1 MRIASSPVFSNW
13 CRSLETGRT
22 SHRSD
27 HPMTDRAPR
36 STVFN
41 PALEPLRGA
50 RLELPEL
57 TAARLS
63 ATGLVPHLR
72 QRTLG
77 QLLGDVRSSLRGR
90 GLEFEE
96 VRGYQAGDDVRNIDW
111 RVTARAGRPFTK
123 LFREERERPLLL
135 VIDQRQPMFFG
146 SRTCFKAKL
155 AGYLG
160 ALLAWAGLQQGDRI
174 GGLIIGNDGHHE
186 IRPRR
191 SRKTA
196 LLWLN
201 ALHDF
206 NQRLRRDTRL
216 AGAGDATAASA
227 ASLVAALADLRRIA
241 RPGSAI
247 FIISDFAGAEDP
259 QVRELLHNLAR
270 HCEITAIH
278 VFDPLERELP
288 PPALYMV
295 TDGERRAVLDSG
307 ASALRDKH
315 RADFDRRHAA
325 LRQLLAGMGIPLV
338 DAATDQPPLA
348 IFRQQRPP
356 RSRGGVR

>member
-1 MRIASSPVFSNW
+1 
-13 CRSLETGRT
+13 
-22 SHRSD
+22 
-27 HPMTDRAPR
+27 MTPLI
-36 STVFN
+36 FN

-50 RLELPEL
+50 HLELAEL

-77 QLLGDVRSSLRGR
+77 QLLGDLRSSLRGR

-123 LFREERERPLLL
+123 LFREERERPLLI
-135 VIDQRQPMFFG
+135 VVDQRQPMFFG

-174 GGLIIGNDGHHE
+174 GGLIFGNDGRHE

-201 ALHDF
+201 ALYDC
-206 NQRLRRDTRL
+206 NRRLRRDTHL
-216 AGAGDATAASA
+216 AGTGDTTADAAT
-227 ASLVAALADLRRIA
+227 SLVAALADLRRIA

-247 FIISDFAGAEDP
+247 FILSDFAGFGDP
-259 QVRELLHNLAR
+259 QVRELLYSLAR
-270 HCEITAIH
+270 HCEITAVY

-295 TDGERRAVLDSG
+295 TDGVRRAVLDSG
-307 ASALRDKH
+307 AGALRERH
-315 RADFDRRHAA
+315 RADFEQRRAA
-325 LRQLLAGMGIPLV
+325 LQQLLTGIGIPLV
-338 DAATDQPPLA
+338 DAPTDQPPLA
-348 IFRQQRPP
+348 IFRQQRARQP
-356 RSRGGVR
+356 RRSAR

>member
-1 MRIASSPVFSNW
+1 M
-13 CRSLETGRT
+13 TT
-22 SHRSD
+22 SI
-27 HPMTDRAPR
+27 
-36 STVFN
+36 FN

-50 RLELPEL
+50 YLELAEL

-63 ATGLVPHLR
+63 ADGLAPHLQ

-77 QLLGDVRSSLRGR
+77 QLLGDLRSSLRGR

-135 VIDQRQPMFFG
+135 VVDQRQSMFFG

-160 ALLAWAGLQQGDRI
+160 ALLAWTGLQQGDRI
-174 GGLIIGNDGHHE
+174 GGVIIGNDGRHE

-201 ALHDF
+201 ALHDR
-206 NQRLRRDTRL
+206 NRRLRRDTHL
-216 AGAGDATAASA
+216 AGGGDSAADSA

-259 QVRELLHNLAR
+259 QVRELLYSLAR
-270 HCEITAIH
+270 HCEITAVH
-278 VFDPLERELP
+278 VFDPLESELP

-295 TDGERRAVLDSG
+295 TDGVQRAVLDSG
-307 ASALRDKH
+307 ASSVRNRHHAL
-315 RADFDRRHAA
+315 FEQRRAA
-325 LRQLLAGMGIPLV
+325 LRQMLGSMGIPLV
-338 DAATDQPPLA
+338 DAATDQPPLS
-348 IFRQQRPP
+348 IFRQP
-356 RSRGGVR
+356 RTRQPRRGRK